1 MAERKTRVAV
11 IGDLHFDPRARGSLS
26 ELFDRVNREA
36 DILAL
41 VGDLTTHGRHD
52 QMEAF
57 IEELRVVDVPVV
69 TVLGNH
75 DHEEDTADQ
84 LCEMLSEA
92 DVVVLDGN
100 TVEIEG
106 VGFTGVKGFAGGF
119 GRAALGPF
127 GEPLIKEFV
136 TAAVDESLKLERGL
150 RELRT
155 EHRIVLLHYAPIP
168 ETLVGEP
175 EQIYTFLGSSRLLQP
190 IETLKPDVVFHGHA
204 HHGTYRGETPS
215 GIPVFNVAMHVLEA
229 EGLGLHMHEAPAP
242 ERRGRRDG
250 ARSGARKAV
259 GKGGGKGGGNGG
271 GDGREE
277 NRGAGEPPTRRGEEP
292 SRATR

>member
-1 MAERKTRVAV
+1 MAERTLRIGV
-11 IGDLHFDPRARGSLS
+11 IGDLHHDERSRGALS
-26 ELFDRVNREA
+26 ELFETVNRET

-41 VGDLTTHGRHD
+41 VGDLTTHGRVD
-52 QMEAF
+52 Q
-57 IEELRVVDVPVV
+57 IEIFLNELQAVDVPVV

-75 DHEEDTADQ
+75 DHEADLADE
-84 LCEMLSEA
+84 LCSMLTEA
-92 DVVVLDGN
+92 GVAVLDGN
-100 TVEIEG
+100 AIEIEG

-136 TAAVDESLKLERGL
+136 RAAVDESLKLERGL

-155 EHRIVLLHYAPIP
+155 DHKVVLLHYSPIP

-190 IETLKPDVVFHGHA
+190 LETLKPDVIFHGHA

-215 GIPVFNVAMHVLEA
+215 GTPVYNVARHVLEK
-229 EGLGLHMHEAPAP
+229 EGLALHIHEAPAP
-242 ERRGRRDG
+242 ERRRRESDESI
-250 ARSGARKAV
+250 ASGPA
-259 GKGGGKGGGNGG
+259 GGSVR
-271 GDGREE
+271 DR
-277 NRGAGEPPTRRGEEP
+277 AASP
-292 SRATR
+292 SSASG